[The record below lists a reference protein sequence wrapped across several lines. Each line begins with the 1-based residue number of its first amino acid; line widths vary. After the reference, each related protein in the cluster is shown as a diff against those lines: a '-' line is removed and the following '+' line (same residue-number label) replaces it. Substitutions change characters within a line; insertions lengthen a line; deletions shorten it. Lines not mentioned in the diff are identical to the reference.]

1 MPLFSAIIAWCTAGI
16 TVIKPFVPA
25 VLVSVGYTVGT
36 HIAAFGG
43 SWFLARRYSANCIG
57 TGFGGLYNF
66 YWKMASPTC
75 TTLLFS
81 HVGLFSV
88 AIASLFMTIIIFSWF
103 FYKIAKNFVTPTIKE
118 IKYEIGDKKQ
128 IQYKHSKSKVAL

>member
-1 MPLFSAIIAWCTAGI
+1 
-16 TVIKPFVPA
+16 
-25 VLVSVGYTVGT
+25 
-36 HIAAFGG
+36 
-43 SWFLARRYSANCIG
+43 
-57 TGFGGLYNF
+57 
-66 YWKMASPTC
+66 MASPTC

-128 IQYKHSKSKVAL
+128 IQDKHSKSKVAL

>member
-1 MPLFSAIIAWCTAGI
+1 MVIISAIITWCTAGI
-16 TVIKPFVPA
+16 TFIKPFIPA
-25 VLVSVGYTVGT
+25 ILVSTGYTLGT
-36 HIAAFGG
+36 HLAAFGG
-43 SWFLARRYSANCIG
+43 SWFLARRYSSNCIG
-57 TGFGGLYNF
+57 SGFSGLYNF

-103 FYKIAKNFVTPTIKE
+103 FYKIAKNFITPTINE
-118 IKYEIGDKKQ
+118 IKHEI
-128 IQYKHSKSKVAL
+128 KSVAKTSTGEKL

>member
-1 MPLFSAIIAWCTAGI
+1 MPIFSAILTWCAAGI
-16 TVIKPFVPA
+16 TVIKPFIPA
-25 VLVSVGYTVGT
+25 VLVSTGYTVGT
-36 HIAAFGG
+36 HLVAFGG

-75 TTLLFS
+75 TALLFS

-88 AIASLFMTIIIFSWF
+88 AIGSLLVTIIILSWF
-103 FYKIAKNFVTPTIKE
+103 FYKTVKHFVTPTVTE
-118 IKYEIGDKKQ
+118 ITHEVKTLKKQ
-128 IQYKHSKSKVAL
+128 HSSSENKVTI